1 MENMKGSF
9 TVFKFSPLKVLYR
22 MFESFLTIGQDN
34 LVPLDFFLGFVSY
47 FVVTI
52 GGILVGLV
60 FGFMAVFMTKFTER
74 TPVLEPLVVFMYA
87 YVAYLIAEMLGLS
100 GILA

>member
-1 MENMKGSF
+1 
-9 TVFKFSPLKVLYR
+9 
-22 MFESFLTIGQDN
+22 MFENFLTIGEN
-34 LVPLDFFLGFVSY
+34 ELVAADFALGFASF

-52 GGILVGLV
+52 GGIAVGIV
-60 FGFMAVFMTKFTER
+60 FGFIAVFMTKFTER

-87 YVAYLIAEMLGLS
+87 YIAYLIAEMTGLS

>member
-1 MENMKGSF
+1 
-9 TVFKFSPLKVLYR
+9 
-22 MFESFLTIGQDN
+22 MFENFLTIGESN
-34 LVPLDFFLGFVSY
+34 LVPMDFFLGFISF

-52 GGILVGLV
+52 GGILVGII

-74 TPVLEPLVVFMYA
+74 TPVLEPLIVFMYA
-87 YVAYLIAEMLGLS
+87 YIAYLIAEMIGLS

>member
-1 MENMKGSF
+1 
-9 TVFKFSPLKVLYR
+9 
-22 MFESFLTIGQDN
+22 MFENFLAIGQDN
-34 LVPLDFFLGFVSY
+34 LTATDFALGFVSF

-52 GGILVGLV
+52 GGILVGIV

-87 YVAYLIAEMLGLS
+87 YIAYIIAEMTGLS

>member
-1 MENMKGSF
+1 
-9 TVFKFSPLKVLYR
+9 
-22 MFESFLTIGQDN
+22 MFENFLTIGQSN
-34 LVPLDFFLGFVSY
+34 LVPTDFVLGFVSF

-52 GGILVGLV
+52 GGILVGII
-60 FGFMAVFMTKFTER
+60 FGFMAVFMTKYTER

-87 YVAYLIAEMLGLS
+87 YIAYIIAEMTGLS

>member
-1 MENMKGSF
+1 
-9 TVFKFSPLKVLYR
+9 
-22 MFESFLTIGQDN
+22 MFESFLTIGYDN
-34 LVPLDFFLGFVSY
+34 LIPKDFALGVVSF

-60 FGFMAVFMTKFTER
+60 FGFMAVFMTRFTER

-87 YVAYLIAEMLGLS
+87 YIAYLIAEMTGLS
-100 GILA
+100 GILAYV

>member
-1 MENMKGSF
+1 
-9 TVFKFSPLKVLYR
+9 
-22 MFESFLTIGQDN
+22 MFQGFLAIGQNN
-34 LVPLDFFLGFVSY
+34 LVPKDFLLGFASF

-52 GGILVGLV
+52 GGIVIGII
-60 FGFMAVFMTKFTER
+60 FGFMAVFMTKYTER

-87 YVAYLIAEMLGLS
+87 YIAYLIAEMTGLS

>member
-1 MENMKGSF
+1 
-9 TVFKFSPLKVLYR
+9 
-22 MFESFLTIGQDN
+22 MFESFLTIGEEN
-34 LVPLDFFLGFVSY
+34 LVPKDFVLGCVSF

-52 GGILVGLV
+52 GGVLVGIV

-74 TPVLEPLVVFMYA
+74 TPVLEPLVIFIYA
-87 YVAYLIAEMLGLS
+87 YIAYIIAEMTGLS

>member
-1 MENMKGSF
+1 M
-9 TVFKFSPLKVLYR
+9 FK
-22 MFESFLTIGQDN
+22 SFLTIGQAN
-34 LVPLDFFLGFVSY
+34 LVPSDFFLGFISF

-52 GGILVGLV
+52 GGILVGIV

-74 TPVLEPLVVFMYA
+74 TPVLEPLVVFIYA
-87 YVAYLIAEMLGLS
+87 YIAYITAEMIGLS

>member
-1 MENMKGSF
+1 MFAGF
-9 TVFKFSPLKVLYR
+9 LK
-22 MFESFLTIGQDN
+22 IGHTN
-34 LVPLDFFLGFVSY
+34 LAPLDYSLGFVSF

-52 GGILVGLV
+52 GGILVGLI

-87 YVAYLIAEMLGLS
+87 YIAYIIAEMTGLS

>member
-1 MENMKGSF
+1 
-9 TVFKFSPLKVLYR
+9 
-22 MFESFLTIGQDN
+22 MFESFLTIGQSN
-34 LVPLDFFLGFVSY
+34 LMPLDFFLGFVSF

-52 GGILVGLV
+52 GGIAVGLV

-74 TPVLEPLVVFMYA
+74 TPVLEPLVVFIYA
-87 YVAYLIAEMLGLS
+87 YIAYIVAEMTGLS

>member
-1 MENMKGSF
+1 
-9 TVFKFSPLKVLYR
+9 
-22 MFESFLTIGQDN
+22 MFESFLTIGQKN
-34 LVPLDFFLGFVSY
+34 LVPLDFFLGFVSF

-52 GGILVGLV
+52 GGILIGLI

-87 YVAYLIAEMLGLS
+87 YIAYIIAEMLGLS

>member
-1 MENMKGSF
+1 
-9 TVFKFSPLKVLYR
+9 
-22 MFESFLTIGQDN
+22 MFESFLTIGQEN
-34 LVPLDFFLGFVSY
+34 LVPLDFFLGFVSF

-52 GGILVGLV
+52 GGILIGLI

-87 YVAYLIAEMLGLS
+87 YIAYIIAEMLGLS

>member
-1 MENMKGSF
+1 
-9 TVFKFSPLKVLYR
+9 
-22 MFESFLTIGQDN
+22 MFESFLTIGQSN
-34 LVPLDFFLGFVSY
+34 LVPMDFFLGFISF

-52 GGILVGLV
+52 GGILVGII

-74 TPVLEPLVVFMYA
+74 TPVLEPLIVFMYA
-87 YVAYLIAEMLGLS
+87 YIAYLIAEMIGLS

>member
-1 MENMKGSF
+1 
-9 TVFKFSPLKVLYR
+9 
-22 MFESFLTIGQDN
+22 MFESFLRIGQDN
-34 LVPLDFFLGFVSY
+34 LIPTDFVLAVVSF
-47 FVVTI
+47 FVVFI
-52 GGILVGLV
+52 GGLVIGIF

-87 YVAYLIAEMLGLS
+87 YIAYIVAEMTGLS

>member
-1 MENMKGSF
+1 
-9 TVFKFSPLKVLYR
+9 
-22 MFESFLTIGQDN
+22 MFENFLTIGQNN
-34 LVPLDFFLGFVSY
+34 LVPKDFSLGFVSF

-52 GGILVGLV
+52 GGILIGIV

-87 YVAYLIAEMLGLS
+87 YIAYIIAEMIGLS